1 MSIGFGLIG
10 ASSIARDVMIA
21 AIRSHPNCEVKSVFS
36 TNIERGKQYASE
48 NNIPKAQGSLED
60 LLNDDDIHAVYI
72 STTNELHHQQVLSSA
87 RAGKHI
93 LCEKP
98 LAMSLDEAQEM
109 ISICKDENVVLATN
123 HQLRVGDGVRKMR
136 DLIAEGAIGKPLA
149 ARVFHAVYLPEHLQG
164 WRLSDP
170 KAGAGV
176 VLDIVVHDIDTL
188 RCILKAEPREV
199 VSLSQHAGMAKHGAV
214 EDGNMS
220 VFRFDNG
227 LIAQIHTSFLVKYAG
242 DGIEIHG
249 TEGSIS
255 INDFLG
261 RESSGPV
268 ILKNADGEHHFDAT
282 QHSIDEKTINF
293 FVDAIKGGTKPG
305 CTGEDG
311 ERSLAA
317 AIACLESA
325 KTGKCIKI

>member
-1 MSIGFGLIG
+1 M
-10 ASSIARDVMIA
+10 
-21 AIRSHPNCEVKSVFS
+21 E
-36 TNIERGKQYASE
+36 
-48 NNIPKAQGSLED
+48 
-60 LLNDDDIHAVYI
+60 
-72 STTNELHHQQVLSSA
+72 
-87 RAGKHI
+87 KH
-93 LCEKP
+93 E
-98 LAMSLDEAQEM
+98 
-109 ISICKDENVVLATN
+109 T
-123 HQLRVGDGVRKMR
+123 
-136 DLIAEGAIGKPLA
+136 
-149 ARVFHAVYLPEHLQG
+149 
-164 WRLSDP
+164 
-170 KAGAGV
+170 
-176 VLDIVVHDIDTL
+176 
-188 RCILKAEPREV
+188 
-199 VSLSQHAGMAKHGAV
+199 V

-268 ILKNADGEHHFDAT
+268 ILKNADGEQHFNAT